1 MNKKIIYNISIM
13 SLNKILYKQNKVL
26 KKKKK
31 TINMINQK
39 KKLNIYINKNRMIL
53 KYQIMRVISKN
64 KNCQK
69 NKNKRKILLNIT

>member
-1 MNKKIIYNISIM
+1 MLHQIIMNKKIIYNISIM

-53 KYQIMRVISKN
+53 KY
-64 KNCQK
+64 
-69 NKNKRKILLNIT
+69 

>member
-1 MNKKIIYNISIM
+1 MLHQIIWNKKIIYNISIM
-13 SLNKILYKQNKVL
+13 SLNKILYKQNKLL

-53 KYQIMRVISKN
+53 KY
-64 KNCQK
+64 
-69 NKNKRKILLNIT
+69 

>member
-1 MNKKIIYNISIM
+1 MLHQIIMNKKIIYNISIM
-13 SLNKILYKQNKVL
+13 SLNKILYKQNKLL

-53 KYQIMRVISKN
+53 KY
-64 KNCQK
+64 
-69 NKNKRKILLNIT
+69 